1 MKEDT
6 NKKYPK
12 YQNQS
17 LMALN
22 TTSQAEQTK
31 KVIEPEDCFT
41 LQPISQSDHR
51 LYLFRIPLETEVAA
65 LVTAITSRFSN
76 LVVHAE

>member
-1 MKEDT
+1 MKEDS

-17 LMALN
+17 LMTLSSSN
-22 TTSQAEQTK
+22 QAEQTK

-41 LQPISQSDHR
+41 LQPISQSNHR
-51 LYLFRIPLETEVAA
+51 LYLFRLPLETEVAA
-65 LVTAITSRFSN
+65 LVTAITTRFSN
-76 LVVHAE
+76 FVVHAE